1 MSYNPMSVDDY
12 EAILWLEEKSRK
24 LPALNNAWKVLK
36 GYYEECKRSLND
48 EVTNVSPFQ
57 NNTEKDSIYN
67 FVSEVINNEMFMSEV
82 SDFLNISKENIL
94 KIIDEKESNFE
105 KEWVIAKIARLYN
118 MHLKLGHSARITFVA
133 EQELENIPENENTEL
148 LRRTVLLS
156 ALLHDVGRFYQ
167 AANYNN
173 LSDAYM
179 KSSEDMIGEL
189 KVDHAI
195 AGYYYSLAS
204 ALELH
209 KLVDCSEEE
218 DIIKYVTE
226 AISSVV
232 VKCHQNSN
240 SKISYFDY
248 NGSSS
253 VLDSSTLISD
263 LKKFIDYSYDNS
275 KLMNYRVNDKINP
288 KHKEFIDNFVSKI
301 KGILYDKELDYSV
314 ASGFEYNQSYTDTL
328 YEELSRDIHYILEHS
343 HGSNVSDVSSEIVE
357 AVNKKVVELSHD
369 DLKKEEKEQYKIEIE
384 ESLSGMLD
392 YDIASSVEEL
402 FKNNIDIP
410 NAVRFLISSSLSMT
424 MDADKIDILN
434 QRALGIYNTSYRINS
449 FSIFPPKDN
458 SLREILNNYY
468 HFNLNSE
475 EFEIDNKV
483 INVIQKM
490 NPKVLDMI
498 HNKLGNVDVF
508 DFDKFPQ
515 GSVIKVFKDKVI
527 INGEEYPGNNLYNMF
542 QDEWISYVSN
552 NMNLDNSN
560 YKDLKKNNYNI
571 LSISISRDDLDSNLS
586 NCTDKEKMEAYKRLL
601 VSDGMKKRFMLEEEN
616 GIQCGWINAVED
628 HDTDH
633 IINSSI
639 SGLIWQ
645 LNQFIMVNMRNK
657 HSYEFIEKYNMLD
670 QIYEQYVAKDPLI
683 AEIIKEYIDYCKKFM
698 KQTLESVKD
707 DTLTSDVLADM
718 RKKVYDENN
727 GNIKEETYL
736 M

>member
-1 MSYNPMSVDDY
+1 MMHNPMSIDDY
-12 EAILWLEEKSRK
+12 EAILWLEEKSQE

-36 GYYEECKRSLND
+36 GYYEECKNSLNN
-48 EVTNVSPFQ
+48 EFTNVSPFH
-57 NNTEKDSIYN
+57 NKTEKDSIYS
-67 FVSEVINNEMFMSEV
+67 FVSDVINNEMFMGEV
-82 SDFLNISKENIL
+82 TDFLNVSKESVL
-94 KIIDEKESNFE
+94 KIIEEKDSNFE
-105 KEWVIAKIARLYN
+105 KEWIIAKIARLYN

-133 EQELENIPENENTEL
+133 EQELENIPESENSEL

-179 KSSEDMIGEL
+179 KSSEDMIGDL

-209 KLVDCSEEE
+209 KLVDCGEEE
-218 DIIKYVTE
+218 DTIRYVTE

-248 NGSSS
+248 DGSSR
-253 VLDSSTLISD
+253 VLDSSTLIGD
-263 LKKFIDYSYDNS
+263 LKEFIDYSYDSS
-275 KLMNYRVNDKINP
+275 KLMNYRVDDKIDP
-288 KHKEFIDNFVSKI
+288 KHKEFIDNFVNKI
-301 KGILYDKELDYSV
+301 KAILYDKELDYSV
-314 ASGFEYNQSYTDTL
+314 ASGFEYNQAFTDSL
-328 YEELSRDIHYILEHS
+328 YEELNRDIHNILEHT
-343 HGSNVSDVSSEIVE
+343 HGMNVSDVSGEIVE
-357 AVNKKVVELSHD
+357 AVNKKIVELSHES
-369 DLKKEEKEQYKIEIE
+369 LKDEEREKYKIEIE
-384 ESLSGMLD
+384 ESLKGMLD
-392 YDIASSVEEL
+392 YDIASSIEEL
-402 FKNNIDIP
+402 FKNNVDIP
-410 NAVRFLISSSLSMT
+410 EAVCFLISSSLSMT

-434 QRALGIYNTSYRINS
+434 QRSLGIYNTSYRINS
-449 FSIFPPKDN
+449 FSIFPPADN

-483 INVIQKM
+483 MSVIQNM

-498 HNKLGNVDVF
+498 HDKLGNVDVF

-515 GSVIKVFKDKVI
+515 GSVIKVSKDKVT
-527 INGEEYPGNNLYNMF
+527 INGVEYPGNSLYNMF
-542 QDEWISYVSN
+542 QDEWVSYVSN

-560 YKDLKKNNYNI
+560 YKDFKKNNYNI
-571 LSISISRDDLDSNLS
+571 LSISISRDDLDSNLGD
-586 NCTDKEKMEAYKRLL
+586 CTDKEKMEAYKRLL

-657 HSYEFIEKYNMLD
+657 HSYEFIEKYNLLD
-670 QIYEQYVAKDPLI
+670 QIYEQYMNKDPMI
-683 AEIIKEYIDYCKKFM
+683 AEIIKEYIDYCKEFM
-698 KQTLESVKD
+698 KKTLENVKG
-707 DTLTSDVLADM
+707 DTLTSEVLAEM
-718 RKKVYDENN
+718 RKKVYDSHN
-727 GNIKEETYL
+727 GNLKEETYL